1 MAKRNCESC
10 GANVPKDRQ
19 FCGSCGTALP
29 PAAPKKPVSKKAL
42 GIVIGAIVG
51 IAALVGAYL
60 VFFPAPL
67 TSKDLRIKLDVPVSK
82 ELWEGDKIEV
92 SSSVTFFAERESA
105 YKLVLEGKN
114 PSESDWVTL
123 NEVEGEFPSIELTQ
137 TVDSLNGENS
147 FRVLVYSVD
156 DPKPLATSAPQSVA
170 VKKSFLPEGCSEQEL
185 NERMGTTYDPMSLF
199 QDKTPTSLSCSMAY
213 PNSDVFGLYALWE
226 VKTSKQ
232 FASMKRKARGRS
244 FSANMGESAAY
255 RVDHPNEGLGA
266 WTDYVVNF
274 HGIVLTTDDKSQISY
289 LLNQIVVK

>member
-1 MAKRNCESC
+1 MAKRNCETC

-19 FCGSCGTALP
+19 FCGSCGTELP
-29 PAAPKKPVSKKAL
+29 PVAPKKPVSKKAI
-42 GIVIGAIVG
+42 GVVVGAIVG

-92 SSSVTFFAERESA
+92 SSTVTFFSERDTT

-114 PSESDWVTL
+114 PSASDWVTL
-123 NEVEGEFPSIELTQ
+123 NEVEGEFPSIELSQ

-147 FRVLVYSVD
+147 FRVLVYSVE
-156 DPKPLATSAPQSVA
+156 DPKPLATTKPQSVD
-170 VKKSFLPEGCSEQEL
+170 VKKAFLPEGCSEQEL
-185 NERMGTTYDPMSLF
+185 NERLGLTYDPMSLF
-199 QDKTPTSLSCSMAY
+199 QDKTPKSLSCSMAY
-213 PNSDVFGLYALWE
+213 PNSDVFGLYAIWE
-226 VKTSKQ
+226 VKTPKQ
-232 FASMKRKARGRS
+232 FASMKRAARGRS
-244 FSANMGESAAY
+244 FSVNMGESAAY

-266 WTDYVVNF
+266 WTDFVVNF